1 MAAMDPS
8 VTYLVKVDDDS
19 YVHMA
24 RLLMK
29 LKKMPREKL
38 FFGYMEKA
46 GLCTV
51 LVAVRLQTGH
61 AQAHAASKCG

>member
-1 MAAMDPS
+1 MDPS

-46 GLCTV
+46 GLCTP
-51 LVAVRLQTGH
+51 LVTVGLHIGH
-61 AQAHAASKCG
+61 AQVCATSRCG